1 MGCLVRRIDDRQLLR
16 IIRRYLEVE
25 IMRRDMVVERSDA
38 TPEAGSL
45 SPLLASV
52 ALDEVDTELVRR
64 GHRFCMHAN
73 DLNVY
78 VGQRRP
84 GAG

>member
-1 MGCLVRRIDDRQLLR
+1 
-16 IIRRYLEVE
+16 
-25 IMRRDMVVERSDA
+25 MRRDMVVERSDA
-38 TPEAGSL
+38 TPESGSL

-64 GHRFCMHAN
+64 GHRFYMHAN
-73 DLNVY
+73 DLNVH